1 MQLPSFLRKI
11 PFNIICFTFCEDLET
26 QLMPALLWLGENCFI
41 MTESLP
47 GFVCEFL
54 CYSL

>member
-26 QLMPALLWLGENCFI
+26 QLMPALLSVAERKLFHNDRVAAWLC
-41 MTESLP
+41 L
-47 GFVCEFL
+47 
-54 CYSL
+54 